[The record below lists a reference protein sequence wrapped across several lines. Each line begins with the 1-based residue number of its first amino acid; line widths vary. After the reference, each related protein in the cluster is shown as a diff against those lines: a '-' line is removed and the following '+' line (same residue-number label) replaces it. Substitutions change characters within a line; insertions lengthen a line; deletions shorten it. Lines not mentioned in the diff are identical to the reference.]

1 MSEQNNAIN
10 IVKASYIASAVKKDQ
25 YPESVLPEVA
35 FIGRSNVG
43 KSSLINSLSRQK
55 GLARISGTPGKTQ
68 TINFYELT
76 AKLNETQRKP
86 FHLVDLPGYGYA
98 KTGQQNRKTWSKF
111 IREYLLQSPNLRLIC
126 QLIDV
131 RHTPMKSDFETFSW
145 LAENDMP
152 VLLIAT
158 KCDKLSRNELNKQV
172 SMITKTFGVEREN
185 LLCYSSVTHMGRTDL
200 LDVIYENLLQ

>member
-1 MSEQNNAIN
+1 MNEKENTIN
-10 IVKASYIASAVKKDQ
+10 IIKAVYIASAVQKDQ

-35 FIGRSNVG
+35 FVGRSNVG
-43 KSSLINSLSRQK
+43 KSSLINSLSRQRS
-55 GLARISGTPGKTQ
+55 LARISGTPGKTQ

-111 IREYLLQSPNLRLIC
+111 IREYLLKSPNLRLIC

-131 RHTPMKSDFETFSW
+131 RHTPMKSDFETFAW
-145 LAENDMP
+145 LAENELP

-158 KCDKLSRNELNKQV
+158 KCDKLSRNELDKQV
-172 SMITKTFGVEREN
+172 RVITKAFGIEREN
-185 LLCYSSVTHMGRTDL
+185 LLCYSSVTHAGRLDL
-200 LDVIYENLLQ
+200 LDVIHENLLK

>member
-1 MSEQNNAIN
+1 MNEKENTIN
-10 IVKASYIASAVKKDQ
+10 IVKAVYIASAVKKDQ

-35 FIGRSNVG
+35 FVGRSNVG
-43 KSSLINSLSRQK
+43 KSSLINSLSRQRS
-55 GLARISGTPGKTQ
+55 LARISGTPGKTQ

-111 IREYLLQSPNLRLIC
+111 IREYLLKSPNLRLIC

-131 RHTPMKSDFETFSW
+131 RHIPMKSDFETFAW
-145 LAENDMP
+145 LAENDLP

-158 KCDKLSRNELNKQV
+158 KCDKLSRNELDKQV
-172 SMITKTFGVEREN
+172 RVITKAFGIEREN
-185 LLCYSSVTHMGRTDL
+185 LLCYSSVTHAGRLDL
-200 LDVIYENLLQ
+200 LDVIHENLLE